1 MSHKLNLIFISSDCL
16 WIDLIQICLENSL
29 IRLLMNWSV
38 WFEKF
43 LDHQKPMLLQSN
55 ICLEIL
61 DSEFLRNT
69 YKFRLSLETNV
80 TFINSICLEN
90 SLIRF
95 LMNRFE
101 KFLDHQKQM
110 LLQSNICFPWNLTIQ
125 QFEFK
130 WTPGDIRMK
139 FISLPIN
146 FTFFKL
152 EIFKSRNTIKDMR
165 LK

>member
-1 MSHKLNLIFISSDCL
+1 MISLIWKISWPSEANVTSIKYL
-16 WIDLIQICLENSL
+16 FMRFLIQIFEKYMKFRMSLETNVTYINSICLENSL

-69 YKFRLSLETNV
+69 YKFRFSLETNV

-95 LMNRFE
+95 LMNWSGLIW
-101 KFLDHQKQM
+101 K
-110 LLQSNICFPWNLTIQ
+110 
-125 QFEFK
+125 
-130 WTPGDIRMK
+130 
-139 FISLPIN
+139 ISCP
-146 FTFFKL
+146 
-152 EIFKSRNTIKDMR
+152 
-165 LK
+165 